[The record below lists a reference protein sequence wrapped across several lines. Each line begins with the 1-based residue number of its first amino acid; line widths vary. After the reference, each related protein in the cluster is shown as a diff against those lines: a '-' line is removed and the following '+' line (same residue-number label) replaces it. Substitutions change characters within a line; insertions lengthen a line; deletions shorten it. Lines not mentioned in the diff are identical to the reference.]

1 MRVLLDLC
9 VLAELRHPQ
18 GNEAV
23 KATVALVPD
32 DDLYLSTL
40 TVGDIARAIAMVP
53 NGRRKRG
60 LNDWL
65 ITLKSQF
72 ADRVLAVDFETAQ
85 LWGEIRAR
93 VQQSGETLPTVSG
106 LIAATALRHGL
117 HIMTR
122 YPTRFTAAGV
132 LIVDPWKQFATGDRA
147 GEE

>member
-1 MRVLLDLC
+1 MRVLLDIC

-23 KATVALVPD
+23 KATVALIPD
-32 DDLYLSTL
+32 DDLYLSAL
-40 TVGDIARAIAMVP
+40 IVGDIARVIILLP
-53 NGRRKRG
+53 NGRRKRA
-60 LNDWL
+60 LSDWL
-65 ITLKSQF
+65 ITLKNQF

-93 VQQSGETLPTVSG
+93 VQQSGEVLSTVSG

-122 YPTRFTAAGV
+122 YPTRFSATGV
-132 LIVDPWKQFATGDRA
+132 LIVDPWKQFESGNRA
-147 GEE
+147 D

>member
-1 MRVLLDLC
+1 MRVLLDIC
-9 VLAELRHPQ
+9 VLAELRNPQ

-23 KATVALVPD
+23 KATVALIPD
-32 DDLYLSTL
+32 DDLYLSAL
-40 TVGDIARAIAMVP
+40 IVGDIAGAIALLP
-53 NGRRKRG
+53 NGRRKRA

-85 LWGEIRAR
+85 VWGEIRGR
-93 VQQSGETLPTVSG
+93 VQQSGEALSTVTG

-122 YPTRFTAAGV
+122 YPTRFAATGV
-132 LIVDPWKQFATGDRA
+132 LIVDPWKQFESGNPA
-147 GEE
+147 G

>member
-9 VLAELRHPQ
+9 VLAELRHPR

-23 KATVALVPD
+23 KATVALIPD
-32 DDLYLSTL
+32 DDLYLSAPS
-40 TVGDIARAIAMVP
+40 VGDIARAIALLP
-53 NGRRKRG
+53 NGRRKRA
-60 LNDWL
+60 LSDWL

-85 LWGEIRAR
+85 LWGEIQAQA
-93 VQQSGETLPTVSG
+93 QQSGEMLSTATG

-122 YPTRFTAAGV
+122 YPTRFTATGV
-132 LIVDPWKQFATGDRA
+132 LIVDPWSQFESGNQA
-147 GEE
+147 G